1 MELTQYDFR
10 RAVVPRGDDL
20 GVVLPVEGRRAEVD
34 QLHPASVGG
43 AGARRST
50 TARPVCCRACPRL
63 PGQTHSAKETRQGKG
78 YLFNIELTR

>member
-34 QLHPASVGG
+34 QPHLSVLHPTHVPPLQTTH
-43 AGARRST
+43 RSDDHAT
-50 TARPVCCRACPRL
+50 
-63 PGQTHSAKETRQGKG
+63 
-78 YLFNIELTR
+78 